1 MPHNAVHKQI
11 TKLDTL
17 RHEMDGEEA
26 VQTASEI
33 IDVALQGEEVD
44 EGAVAALL
52 FAQFLKFGDKHFPKV
67 LKGAGIG
74 EDLGKEILK
83 AGKSNA

>member
-26 VQTASEI
+26 IQEASGI

-52 FAQFLKFGDKHFPKV
+52 FDQFLEFGDKHFPKV
-67 LKGAGIG
+67 QKGAGIG
-74 EDLGKEILK
+74 EDLGKGILT
-83 AGKSNA
+83 AGRPQ